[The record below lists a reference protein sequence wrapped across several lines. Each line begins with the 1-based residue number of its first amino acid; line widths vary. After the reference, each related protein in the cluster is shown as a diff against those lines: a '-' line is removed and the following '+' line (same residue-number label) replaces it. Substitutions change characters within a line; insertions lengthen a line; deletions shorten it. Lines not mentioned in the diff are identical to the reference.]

1 MLQGVEMNDF
11 IIACATDEGQRLIDR
26 HFGDAGRYDLYE
38 LKSDSVTFLRSVVNT
53 APEEK
58 AHEES
63 HGDPEKAQNIGGL
76 LRPFGVQVLV
86 SGQFGQNL
94 KRVKR
99 SFVPVIVRKFEIA
112 EVLQLLQINF
122 DEIQKQYLRGTEK
135 DHIVLRKKI
144 VEDD

>member
-1 MLQGVEMNDF
+1 MNSF
-11 IIACATDEGQRLIDR
+11 IIACATNEGQRLIDR
-26 HFGDAGRYDLYE
+26 HFGEAGRYDLYE
-38 LKSDSVTFLRSVVNT
+38 LKSDSATFLRSVENNV
-53 APEEK
+53 PEEN
-58 AHEES
+58 AHEDR

-99 SFVPVIVRKFEIA
+99 SFVPVIVRSFEIS
-112 EVLQLLQINF
+112 EVLQLLQMNF

-135 DHIVLRKKI
+135 DHIVLRKKLG
-144 VEDD
+144 EGD

>member
-1 MLQGVEMNDF
+1 MNSF
-11 IIACATDEGQRLIDR
+11 IIACATDGGQHLIDR
-26 HFGDAGRYDLYE
+26 HFGEAGRFDLYE
-38 LKSDSVTFLRSVVNT
+38 LKSDSVTFLRSVANT
-53 APEEK
+53 VSEEK
-58 AHEES
+58 QHEER

-99 SFVPVIVRKFEIA
+99 SFVPVIVRSFEIS
-112 EVLQLLQINF
+112 EVLQLLQMNF

-135 DHIVLRKKI
+135 DHIVLRKKV